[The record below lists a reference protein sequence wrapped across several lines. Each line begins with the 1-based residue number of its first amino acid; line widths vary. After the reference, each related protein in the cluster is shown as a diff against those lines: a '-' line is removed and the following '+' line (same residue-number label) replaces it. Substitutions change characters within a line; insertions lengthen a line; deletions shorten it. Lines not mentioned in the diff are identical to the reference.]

1 MAIDFSKNGS
11 WTLKPVSSDLVKND
25 LKDMLASGET
35 LLLTAQAAREFVVFT
50 GKRVMVLDVQG
61 ITGSRK
67 SITSLPYS
75 KVQYFSVRT
84 PGFGELIPESELQLV
99 FFGGY
104 TAKFAF
110 KGNIDIEKLTAAVA
124 AQVL

>member
-1 MAIDFSKNGS
+1 MKR
-11 WTLKPVSSDLVKND
+11 SSGILLHISSLPSPYGIGDL
-25 LKDMLASGET
+25 G
-35 LLLTAQAAREFVVFT
+35 QAAREFVVFT

-75 KVQYFSVRT
+75 RVQYFSVRT